1 MKVTGDFGQS
11 YFSGA
16 VIKGKEVPK
25 RVGTEDSLE
34 ELCHKQEVEEEK

>member
-16 VIKGKEVPK
+16 VMKGKDVPK
-25 RVGTEDSLE
+25 RVGTENFLE
-34 ELCHKQEVEEEK
+34 ELCHKQEVEEEN